1 MEPTNREIIDALEA
15 RYGSSRDTAR
25 AIGVHF
31 PVYLMWIA
39 DPASMP
45 PQVRK
50 MLSFRAGVTPGAVA
64 RRARIGNGAEYGRVA
79 NGVQHA

>member
-1 MEPTNREIIDALEA
+1 MEPTTRDIIDSLEA

-39 DPASMP
+39 DPDSMP
-45 PQVRK
+45 AQVRR
-50 MLSFRAGVTPGAVA
+50 MLAFRAGLTPGSVT
-64 RRARIGNGAEYGRVA
+64 RRERFGLVVNG
-79 NGVQHA
+79 

>member
-31 PVYLMWIA
+31 PVYLMWIT
-39 DPASMP
+39 DPESMP

-50 MLSFRAGVTPGAVA
+50 MLAFRAGLTPGAVA
-64 RRARIGNGAEYGRVA
+64 RRARVGNMDECDLVV
-79 NGVQHA
+79 NG